1 MSSVRAATIAVTM
14 LLSLVIILGSP
25 FRAAGQGGSDR
36 DEIAGDY
43 SVAITREDVPA
54 DLTGGPSLI
63 GKWRISF
70 GEDGDYTVRRQDV
83 GDLVTG
89 TYEIEGDQITITDE
103 GGVLSCAGVASATG
117 TAATA
122 TYAWDRVGT
131 GLSLTPVEEGC
142 AARRLLLATR
152 DLGAFVACLTGQ
164 DSDVDAGMTTPAATP
179 DADDPLDALA
189 EEVGRVATPDDD
201 GEAEDEE
208 ATQGEPDPDN
218 PEAAIDELL
227 SQLTACWASGDPANV
242 LPLFSEDLRR
252 DLVQAL
258 GPGSTE
264 ADLIDTLTPFLAVPI
279 TWERA
284 GDLDLEDEDRASA
297 VVAVRID
304 VEEEFQTLEFVFE
317 DGAWR
322 LATFFAE

>member
-1 MSSVRAATIAVTM
+1 MPSVRAVTIAVMM
-14 LLSLVIILGSP
+14 LVSLVLVLGSP
-25 FRAAGQGGSDR
+25 FRVAGQAGSDR
-36 DEIAGDY
+36 DEIVGEY

-54 DLTGGPSLI
+54 DLAGGPSLI
-63 GKWRISF
+63 GKWRIAF
-70 GEDGDYTVRRQDV
+70 GEDGEYTVRRQDV

-89 TYEIEGDQITITDE
+89 TYEVEGDQITITDE
-103 GGVLSCAGVASATG
+103 GGILSCAGLPSSTG

-122 TYAWDRVGT
+122 TYVWDRVGD

-142 AARRLLLATR
+142 APRRLLLATR
-152 DLGAFVACLTGQ
+152 DLGAFVACLTDREGGTEA
-164 DSDVDAGMTTPAATP
+164 DNTRPAATP
-179 DADDPLDALA
+179 DPDDPLDALA
-189 EEVGRVATPDDD
+189 EEVGRAATPDDD
-201 GEAEDEE
+201 DDTEDEE

-258 GPGSTE
+258 GPDSTE
-264 ADLIDTLTPFLAVPI
+264 ADLIDTLTPFLAVPV

-284 GDLDLEDEDRASA
+284 GDLEMQDEDRASA
-297 VVAVRID
+297 VVAVRIEA
-304 VEEEFQTLEFVFE
+304 EEEFQTLEFVFE

>member
-1 MSSVRAATIAVTM
+1 MPSVRAATIAVTM
-14 LLSLVIILGSP
+14 LLSLVIVLGSP
-25 FRAAGQGGSDR
+25 FRVAGQRGDER
-36 DEIAGDY
+36 DEIAGEY

-54 DLTGGPSLI
+54 DLAGGPSLI

-70 GEDGDYTVRRQDV
+70 GEDGNYTVRRQDV
-83 GDLVTG
+83 GDLITG

-103 GGVLSCAGVASATG
+103 GGILSCAGLAPATG
-117 TAATA
+117 TAASA

-142 AARRLLLATR
+142 APRRLLLATR
-152 DLGAFVACLTGQ
+152 DLGAFIACLTDQGG
-164 DSDVDAGMTTPAATP
+164 DADAGVTTPAATP

-189 EEVGRVATPDDD
+189 EEVGRAGTPD
-201 GEAEDEE
+201 ADEE

-218 PEAAIDELL
+218 SEAAIDELL
-227 SQLTACWASGDPANV
+227 SQLTACWASGDPTNV
-242 LPLFSEDLRR
+242 LPLFSEGLRR

-258 GPGSTE
+258 GPDSTE
-264 ADLIDTLTPFLAVPI
+264 ADLVDTLTPFLAVPI

-304 VEEEFQTLEFVFE
+304 VEEEFQTLEFVYE

-322 LATFFAE
+322 LATFFSE

>member
-1 MSSVRAATIAVTM
+1 MPSVRAATIAVTM
-14 LLSLVIILGSP
+14 LLSLVIALGSP
-25 FRAAGQGGSDR
+25 FRVAGQRGGER
-36 DEIAGDY
+36 DEIAGEY

-54 DLTGGPSLI
+54 DLAGGPSLI

-70 GEDGDYTVRRQDV
+70 GEDGNYTVRRQDV
-83 GDLVTG
+83 GDLITG

-103 GGVLSCAGVASATG
+103 GGILSCAGLASATG
-117 TAATA
+117 TAASA

-142 AARRLLLATR
+142 APRRLLLATR

-164 DSDVDAGMTTPAATP
+164 GGDADAGVTTPPATP

-189 EEVGRVATPDDD
+189 EEVGRAATPD
-201 GEAEDEE
+201 ADEE

-242 LPLFSEDLRR
+242 LPLFSEGLRR

-258 GPGSTE
+258 GPDSTE
-264 ADLIDTLTPFLAVPI
+264 ADLVDTLTPFLAVPI

-304 VEEEFQTLEFVFE
+304 VEEEFQTLEFVYE